1 MHKCHLVSFFFWCHN
16 STCFFYNVTCLL
28 YEILLWILWNS
39 AKKSRWNKSN
49 LTFCRSMRSFCVDC
63 NILKTWFLYDFFI
76 FYFFIDIAAALFT
89 KRVRGS
95 EHITQT
101 HLTSCVLSSRTL
113 CSAGVRG
120 IRQEVKGGPWEGLWL
135 PLMSL
140 LGRVRAWPRLSSC
153 WVRWKVTVLPPR
165 PLPSAPRRRTYTPPR
180 TTSLQIISDAK
191 K

>member
-1 MHKCHLVSFFFWCHN
+1 MSFSIILVWCHN
-16 STCFFYNVTCLL
+16 STCFYYNVTCLL
-28 YEILLWILWNS
+28 YKILLWILWNS
-39 AKKSRWNKSN
+39 AKKKPIKQSN
-49 LTFCRSMRSFCVDC
+49 VTFCRS
-63 NILKTWFLYDFFI
+63 KKFLCWLQYCKDFMT
-76 FYFFIDIAAALFT
+76 YLMDIAAALFT
-89 KRVRGS
+89 KRVRAS

-101 HLTSCVLSSRTL
+101 HLTSCVLSSRTF

-140 LGRVRAWPRLSSC
+140 LGRVRAWPWLSSC

-180 TTSLQIISDAK
+180 TTSLQIISDEK